1 MTGTTPTPTPST
13 LPTRSPPT
21 NTTILISGAGIG
33 GLFTALECWRLGFT
47 VRILE
52 RAAFSSAQGD
62 SVTIGPS
69 ALSSLRNWPWLH
81 GRNLEI
87 TETPLLYYC
96 NHRGER
102 LSGPIDMDAVVASG
116 RVYMHARPRLHEML
130 LTQLRACG
138 VEVEYGR
145 KVVGYYEDEGRGK
158 GGVVVQGGER
168 VEGDVVVAADGV
180 HTRSWELVQG
190 EEVGARSSGH
200 GILRAAFGVDVAMA
214 DEAVRERWPLEEG
227 GRAVVELWVGPDV
240 YCTFLRS
247 KDRFTWTLTHP
258 DHGTAEE
265 SWSHKVDVEE
275 ALKFT
280 AKIPDFPDYANR
292 LIKLT
297 PPDKLIDWKLMW
309 RDPNS
314 QWTSPGG
321 RVIQLGDA
329 AHSFLPSSG
338 NGGTQ
343 AIEDAI
349 SLATCLSLAHTTH
362 QPLPLALR
370 IHNLLRFERVSCLQA
385 FGVLNRDA
393 RNTKNNDPKD
403 KKHEVRLGKWIVE
416 HDPEVYARERWDEA
430 VRCVGEG
437 REKEWRNGNVP
448 KGMVYVPWTI
458 DGLMEARGRGERTVL
473 DGDWS

>member
-1 MTGTTPTPTPST
+1 MTTPTLSPST
-13 LPTRSPPT
+13 LPPRSPPT

-33 GLFTALECWRLGFT
+33 GLFTALEAWRHGFT

-52 RAAFSSAQGD
+52 RATHSSAQGD

-69 ALSSLRNWPWLH
+69 ALNSLRNWPWMQA
-81 GRNLEI
+81 RNLEI
-87 TETPLLYYC
+87 TESPMLFYC
-96 NHRGER
+96 NHKGER
-102 LSGPIDMDAVVASG
+102 LNGPIDMDGLVSSG
-116 RVYMHARPRLHEML
+116 RVYMHARPRLHAML
-130 LTQLRACG
+130 LEQLEACG
-138 VEVEYGR
+138 VGVEYGK
-145 KVVGYYEDEGRGK
+145 KVVSYFEDVERGK
-158 GGVVVQGGER
+158 GGVMTAEGER
-168 VEGDVVVAADGV
+168 IEGDVVVAADGV
-180 HTRSWELVQG
+180 HTKSWELVMG
-190 EEVGARSSGH
+190 EEVEAKSSGH
-200 GILRAAFGVDVAMA
+200 GIWRAAFDVDVAMR
-214 DEAVRERWPLEEG
+214 DEAVRERWQLLEG

-258 DHGTAEE
+258 DTGTAVE
-265 SWSHKVDVEE
+265 SWSHKVDIEE
-275 ALKFT
+275 ALAYT
-280 AKIPDFPDYANR
+280 ATIPDFPDYANR

-349 SLATCLSLAHTTH
+349 SLATCLSLAHTNN
-362 QPLPLALR
+362 QPYPSALR

-403 KKHEVRLGKWIVE
+403 KKHEVKLGKWIVE
-416 HDPEVYARERWDEA
+416 HDPDSYARERWEEA
-430 VRCVGEG
+430 VKCVGEG
-437 REKEWRNGNVP
+437 REKAWKNWNVP
-448 KGMVYVPWTI
+448 RGMVYVPWTI
-458 DGLMEARGRGERTVL
+458 EGLMEARERGERTVL